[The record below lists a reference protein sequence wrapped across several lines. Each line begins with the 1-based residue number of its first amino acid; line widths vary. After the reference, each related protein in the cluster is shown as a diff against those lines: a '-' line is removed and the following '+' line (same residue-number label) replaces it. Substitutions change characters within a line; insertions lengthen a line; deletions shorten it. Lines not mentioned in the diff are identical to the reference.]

1 MDLLAQEHCF
11 DPIKDVRGIV
21 LETFQGWGALFY
33 PQSYIDAIK
42 DFTKSSDTL
51 VCFDEMQAGFGR
63 TGKLFGYQHY
73 DIQPDLICCG
83 KGISSSLPLSAIL
96 GRAELL
102 DLPGS
107 GNMSSTHSAN
117 PLCCAASHASFKF
130 ILEKNLIENSR
141 ILGDLMIGELLNE
154 KLLP

>member
-1 MDLLAQEHCF
+1 MKKGYKKYSLKLLRQLARQNCRSFQVLSGNPNVGNGLIFPRKIQSSIYLFLYLGRQNSMKKAYEAFNKHLDLSAQEHCF

-73 DIQPDLICCG
+73 DIQPDLIR
-83 KGISSSLPLSAIL
+83 LW
-96 GRAELL
+96 
-102 DLPGS
+102 
-107 GNMSSTHSAN
+107 
-117 PLCCAASHASFKF
+117 
-130 ILEKNLIENSR
+130 
-141 ILGDLMIGELLNE
+141 
-154 KLLP
+154 